1 MEKSGRRRGVTGFEK
16 VAITR
21 WDPAWGNRNN
31 IIHRFPLDPS
41 QVVHVDSC
49 NTRVYTV
56 EYTWVD
62 AVLGACL
69 PTRGNSFFVPLPRFA
84 ELSPWKKVEE
94 AANRCS
100 VNRPFFPVFPPVHS
114 FLSSSSLLLS
124 SPLCLYSLFE
134 SARER
139 LSWVISLGFHDNA
152 EC

>member
-100 VNRPFFPVFPPVHS
+100 VNRPFFSRFSSCPFLPF
-114 FLSSSSLLLS
+114 FLSFFFLPLLFSFPLLS
-124 SPLCLYSLFE
+124 VCIAFSKALANGS
-134 SARER
+134 
-139 LSWVISLGFHDNA
+139 VG
-152 EC
+152 